1 MSPKFAMGRKLRAR
15 KAAEKRAQRAT
26 LRASPVKKRK
36 HLKAEAARKRNAS
49 QALRAAAT
57 SSAKFKRQNE
67 TLRKNLA
74 AEQSKSK
81 EYLRD
86 LEKART
92 GQACTLQRVRTAK
105 GCVDRALSFQ
115 TGDREL
121 VIRWK
126 TWWLALPEQLR
137 RAAMRTGRQTAGEH
151 DHWDP
156 GFRGQGHFQGR
167 SRLNV

>member
-1 MSPKFAMGRKLRAR
+1 MGPKFAMGRKLRAR
-15 KAAEKRAQRAT
+15 KAAEKHAQRAT
-26 LRASPVKKRK
+26 LRDTPGKERK

-86 LEKART
+86 LEKARA
-92 GQACTLQRVRTAK
+92 GQACGSGQQRGVWT
-105 GCVDRALSFQ
+105 
-115 TGDREL
+115 EL
-121 VIRWK
+121 
-126 TWWLALPEQLR
+126 
-137 RAAMRTGRQTAGEH
+137 
-151 DHWDP
+151 
-156 GFRGQGHFQGR
+156 
-167 SRLNV
+167 